1 MSPSLL
7 YTHIFFHFHGYLIIV
22 NTLSFFKTQQFYVE
36 YDCMKHCL
44 GGTIY
49 HPSYLIDP
57 NIFLEWMI
65 ILIFKKY
72 ISCFHCESKKTWTE
86 SFIDFGGHWM
96 VYGSTAIRILVSR
109 TNLHLVFGI
118 WYEKC
123 LRGKNMELFS

>member
-7 YTHIFFHFHGYLIIV
+7 YTHIFSFPWLFNDSKYFILFQNTTVLCWIWLHE
-22 NTLSFFKTQQFYVE
+22 TLSW
-36 YDCMKHCL
+36 
-44 GGTIY
+44 GTIY

-57 NIFLEWMI
+57 NIFLQWMI

-72 ISCFHCESKKTWTE
+72 ISCFHCESKETWTE

-109 TNLHLVFGI
+109 INLHLVFGI
-118 WYEKC
+118 SYEKC